1 MRLLTL
7 LALCCLMSLGSE
19 AQIKTPAPS
28 PMCKMTQTVGL
39 ADFTVEYSRPGV
51 KGREIF
57 SEDGLVPFGEM
68 WRTGANASTK
78 VKFTDDV
85 MIDGKDVPKG
95 SYALYTTPNAEN
107 WEIIFYKNTSHWG
120 TPGKAF
126 KEDEVQIKFDA
137 KPKAMSNLVET
148 FTIKFANIKSDRC
161 DMVIAWEN
169 TMVSFPISVD
179 VDTRVM
185 NNIQKVMSGVSRGD
199 YYTAARYFYDNDKD
213 SQQALTWIK
222 KANEMEPKFWQ
233 LRLQAEIEAKMGN
246 YTSAIRTAE
255 KSKAAAFEADNQ
267 DYIRINEKNIAK
279 WKGMMGSKS

>member
-1 MRLLTL
+1 
-7 LALCCLMSLGSE
+7 MSLGSE